1 MDPLPIALNTVS
13 VNSEVRPPTGLA
25 TVVFRNIGANFAR
38 AAAVSAV
45 AILLPAFLTHHLPVK
60 VYAAWVLI
68 IQLGAYVTYFDL
80 GIQTAVAKFV
90 AEHDAKGEHLE
101 AGRYASA
108 GLALVLVAG
117 AIGAVL
123 VFGLA
128 WQIPRLFSAM
138 PTKLFPEVRLGL
150 ILVGLSLS
158 FGLVCSVYSAVFLG
172 LQRYWIPTLI
182 TILNRALFAVAVIA
196 AVYAGGNL
204 AIMGVAVAAVNVL
217 SGLLQVLMWRKRAA
231 QVWLSL
237 RVVQLRILK
246 NVARYCSLQS
256 VSTIAMFCITGLD
269 ILIVGHFDYV
279 QTAYYSIAA
288 LPTSFLLVIISSL
301 LSPLMPAS
309 SALSTRYSPSQM
321 GAFLSKLTRYN
332 TVALLLVGLPLVVF
346 AYPILRLWVGS
357 EYALHTVAYLRILV
371 LANIVRNLCAPY
383 ATVVTATGSQKATVA
398 SAVSE
403 ALVNLGS
410 SLYLGWR
417 FGAIGVA
424 IGTVIGAF
432 VGVLV
437 HFVISMKLTQPVIS
451 VSRSRLLLR
460 DTLAPCIICLPSL
473 LLLHSWW
480 SATDLRLTSV
490 ISIVWILCTA
500 IPAYYCLTQE
510 ERQHFSRFLLSA
522 SRHTIIPG

>member
-1 MDPLPIALNTVS
+1 
-13 VNSEVRPPTGLA
+13 
-25 TVVFRNIGANFAR
+25 
-38 AAAVSAV
+38 
-45 AILLPAFLTHHLPVK
+45 
-60 VYAAWVLI
+60 
-68 IQLGAYVTYFDL
+68 
-80 GIQTAVAKFV
+80 
-90 AEHDAKGEHLE
+90 
-101 AGRYASA
+101 
-108 GLALVLVAG
+108 
-117 AIGAVL
+117 
-123 VFGLA
+123 
-128 WQIPRLFSAM
+128 
-138 PTKLFPEVRLGL
+138 
-150 ILVGLSLS
+150 
-158 FGLVCSVYSAVFLG
+158 
-172 LQRYWIPTLI
+172 
-182 TILNRALFAVAVIA
+182 
-196 AVYAGGNL
+196 
-204 AIMGVAVAAVNVL
+204 
-217 SGLLQVLMWRKRAA
+217 
-231 QVWLSL
+231 
-237 RVVQLRILK
+237 
-246 NVARYCSLQS
+246 
-256 VSTIAMFCITGLD
+256 
-269 ILIVGHFDYV
+269 
-279 QTAYYSIAA
+279 
-288 LPTSFLLVIISSL
+288 
-301 LSPLMPAS
+301 
-309 SALSTRYSPSQM
+309 
-321 GAFLSKLTRYN
+321 
-332 TVALLLVGLPLVVF
+332 VVF

-510 ERQHFSRFLLSA
+510 ERQHFSRFLLST